1 MLLLRSVCWRVLLNV
16 LPSSSVD
23 WVTALQ
29 SLRGNYCF
37 LQEKFHIDQKMKDLS
52 LDPAINNPLSQEQD
66 SPWNQHFQDGEMRK
80 MIKQDVVRTFPE
92 VDFFQTQLVRETLVN
107 ILFVYARCHP
117 EIGYRQVGFTL
128 VEVVDNIFMIFTLR
142 ECMSCWPLCTLW

>member
-1 MLLLRSVCWRVLLNV
+1 M

-23 WVTALQ
+23 WEAALQ
-29 SLRGNYCF
+29 SLRSNYCF

-92 VDFFQTQLVRETLVN
+92 VDFFQTHLVRETLVN

-117 EIGYRQVGFTL
+117 EIGYRQV
-128 VEVVDNIFMIFTLR
+128 V
-142 ECMSCWPLCTLW
+142 

>member
-1 MLLLRSVCWRVLLNV
+1 MR
-16 LPSSSVD
+16 
-23 WVTALQ
+23 
-29 SLRGNYCF
+29 
-37 LQEKFHIDQKMKDLS
+37 KDPS

-117 EIGYRQVGFTL
+117 EIGYRQVGFDL
-128 VEVVDNIFMIFTLR
+128 VELLRFMIFTFR

>member
-1 MLLLRSVCWRVLLNV
+1 M

-29 SLRGNYCF
+29 SLRSNYCF
-37 LQEKFHIDQKMKDLS
+37 LQEKFHIDHKRKDLS
-52 LDPAINNPLSQEQD
+52 LAPAINNPLSQEQD

-92 VDFFQTQLVRETLVN
+92 VDFFQTHLVRETLVN
-107 ILFVYARCHP
+107 ILFMYSRCHP
-117 EIGYRQVGFTL
+117 EIGYRQVEFDL
-128 VEVVDNIFMIFTLR
+128 VEFVEIYVLFYLR

>member
-1 MLLLRSVCWRVLLNV
+1 MR
-16 LPSSSVD
+16 
-23 WVTALQ
+23 
-29 SLRGNYCF
+29 
-37 LQEKFHIDQKMKDLS
+37 KDPS

-117 EIGYRQVGFTL
+117 EIGYRQVGFVL
-128 VEVVDNIFMIFTLR
+128 VELLRFMIFNFR

>member
-1 MLLLRSVCWRVLLNV
+1 V

-29 SLRGNYCF
+29 SLRSNYCF

-92 VDFFQTQLVRETLVN
+92 VDFFQTHLVRETLVN

-117 EIGYRQVGFTL
+117 EIGYRQVEFDS
-128 VEVVDNIFMIFTLR
+128 VEFVDIYVLFYLR